1 MEQSREFAVGQL
13 CRVLGVSRSG
23 FYAWRRRPR
32 SERDRQSTILVD
44 RIRAVHRESRGIY
57 ASPRVYRAL
66 RSAGYAIGKH
76 RVARL
81 MQLEGLRGRA
91 ARRFRFI
98 ATRRSPDLPAAPNRV
113 ARHFHAAAPNRLW
126 LAAIPPSP
134 NPPARALLSSSARC
148 FAARVGGGAS

>member
-57 ASPRVYRAL
+57 GSPRVYRAL

-81 MQLEGLRGRA
+81 VQLEGLGGRA

-98 ATRRSPDLPAAPNRV
+98 GTRRSPDLPAAPNRIGRNLSAEAPKHV
-113 ARHFHAAAPNRLW
+113 WHADSTQIRSTAD
-126 LAAIPPSP
+126 
-134 NPPARALLSSSARC
+134 C
-148 FAARVGGGAS
+148 